1 MQALRN
7 PTIRNQKRV
16 KKHNIKTRTEN
27 IGSRAARKYVMMTTN
42 SSLPE
47 EKKED
52 SSDSLDEEEIFEI
65 ESKIDELDESQL

>member
-1 MQALRN
+1 MHALRN

-27 IGSRAARKYVMMTTN
+27 IGSRAARKYILMTTN
-42 SSLPE
+42 SNLPE

-52 SSDSLDEEEIFEI
+52 SSDSLDEEEALELD
-65 ESKIDELDESQL
+65 SRIDELDESQL